1 MAYYF
6 IDALRNHQDPGAGR
20 RMFANAQ
27 DGDGVALTYS
37 FLTSVPAGTTNYFG
51 NPSASFETY
60 TDAEKTLIRSA
71 LALFEAVAN
80 VKFTESNADP
90 DIKFGQFD
98 INDPNAGYAAHPIYD
113 LQTGAIVH
121 GADRGDVW
129 LDSAAVSGNLFLA
142 MHEIGHAMGLQH
154 PFGLEFKLPTE
165 ENNTDNTVMSYT
177 QGAQQPTSLQLFD
190 IIALQSIYGPAKARL
205 TDDTYVFGAE
215 KLIWDGGGEDTITAK
230 TAAQSVAID
239 LNDGS
244 WNHAGAL
251 ASSLLAAGQVYLGNF
266 TEIENVIGS
275 DFGDEL
281 TGNELA
287 NDITGGGGGDTLS
300 GGKGKDTFFFLALT
314 DSTSKVDGQDAIE
327 DFVRKQRDV
336 VDLSAIDA
344 NTGKKNDQAFVLHE
358 GTKFSGKSG
367 DLIFSDKG
375 DDTLLRADVDGDRKA
390 DFAVLFE
397 GHINFA
403 DRDFVL

>member
-6 IDALRNHQDPGAGR
+6 IDALRNHQDAGAGR
-20 RMFANAQ
+20 RMFANAR
-27 DGDGVALTYS
+27 DGDGVLLTYS

-51 NPSASFETY
+51 DPTATFETY
-60 TDAEKTLIRSA
+60 TDAEKTLVRSA
-71 LALFEAVAN
+71 LALFEAVADI
-80 VKFTESNADP
+80 KFSESNADP

-98 INDPNAGYAAHPIYD
+98 INGNNAGYAAHPIYD
-113 LQTGAIVH
+113 LQSGAIVH

-129 LDSAAVSGNLFLA
+129 LDTAAMPGNLFLA

-154 PFGLEFKLPTE
+154 PFGLEFKLPTD

-205 TDDTYVFGAE
+205 TDDIYVFGAD

-230 TAAQSVAID
+230 AAAQSVTID

-251 ASSLLAAGQVYLGNF
+251 ASSLLSAGQVYLGNF
-266 TEIENVIGS
+266 TEMENVIGS
-275 DFGDEL
+275 DFADTL

-287 NDITGGGGGDTLS
+287 NDMTGGGGADTLS
-300 GGKGKDTFFFLALT
+300 GGKGKDTFVFLALT
-314 DSTSKVDGQDAIE
+314 DSTSKADGQDTIE
-327 DFVRKQRDV
+327 DFLHKQRDV
-336 VDLSAIDA
+336 IDLSAIDA
-344 NTGKKNDQAFVLHE
+344 NADKKNDQAFLLHE
-358 GTKFSGKSG
+358 GAKFSGKSG

-390 DFAVLFE
+390 DFALLVE

-403 DRDFVL
+403 GRDFAL